1 MFREHGVWVCVFSLF
16 FSAFCIIILAAGCAS
31 EAPANVAISPTSV
44 AIGTGQT
51 VQFTPIVTND
61 SSGVSWSASAGTID
75 ASGNYT
81 APSGSPS
88 MTVTVKATCLKHC
101 TNSASA
107 TVNVVSPGQVT
118 PTANT
123 QVASYTISPAGAGNV
138 SVQFGTDTNYGFTT
152 WTQPVPTGGGAVSLF
167 VAGMKGNTLYHM
179 RGVVQFADG
188 TQYMDQDQ
196 TFTTGGRPGRATAL
210 Y

>member
-1 MFREHGVWVCVFSLF
+1 MFREHGVWTCLFSLF
-16 FSAFCIIILAAGCAS
+16 FSAFCIIILAAGCGS
-31 EAPANVAISPTSV
+31 SQGPLSVAISPQDL

-61 SSGVSWSASAGTID
+61 ASAVSWSASAGTID

-88 MTVTVKATCLKHC
+88 VTVKVTATCVKHC

-123 QVASYTISPAGAGNV
+123 QVASYTISPAAAANV
-138 SVQFGTDTNYGFTT
+138 SMQFGTDTNYGFTT

-167 VAGMKGNTLYHM
+167 VA
-179 RGVVQFADG
+179 
-188 TQYMDQDQ
+188 
-196 TFTTGGRPGRATAL
+196 
-210 Y
+210 